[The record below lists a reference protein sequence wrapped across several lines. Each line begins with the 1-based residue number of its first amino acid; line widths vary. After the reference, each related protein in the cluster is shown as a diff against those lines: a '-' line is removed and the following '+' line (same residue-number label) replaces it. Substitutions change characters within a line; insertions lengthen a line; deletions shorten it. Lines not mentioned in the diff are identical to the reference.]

1 MDYKQKYI
9 KYKNKYIKLKN
20 QTAGSKS
27 KLIDELLQLYPAC
40 KYDGSLTNNYENHK
54 ITYGEMDYEGIDNLI
69 TFLNKSFNSFLDIGS
84 GRGKLCIYL
93 LKYPLINKSIG
104 IELVKERHE
113 DAIEL
118 KNKLKHFDQINN
130 VEFINNN
137 FLDIKLKELNLT
149 NLLIWL
155 SNLCFDQETTNN
167 IYNKVINELPNG
179 TIICSSKKPTL
190 YLDKL
195 QSLDSTEIKMS
206 WSNNSIVYCYK
217 LL

>member
-1 MDYKQKYI
+1 
-9 KYKNKYIKLKN
+9 
-20 QTAGSKS
+20 
-27 KLIDELLQLYPAC
+27 
-40 KYDGSLTNNYENHK
+40 
-54 ITYGEMDYEGIDNLI
+54 
-69 TFLNKSFNSFLDIGS
+69 
-84 GRGKLCIYL
+84 
-93 LKYPLINKSIG
+93 
-104 IELVKERHE
+104 
-113 DAIEL
+113 
-118 KNKLKHFDQINN
+118 
-130 VEFINNN
+130 
-137 FLDIKLKELNLT
+137 LKELNLT